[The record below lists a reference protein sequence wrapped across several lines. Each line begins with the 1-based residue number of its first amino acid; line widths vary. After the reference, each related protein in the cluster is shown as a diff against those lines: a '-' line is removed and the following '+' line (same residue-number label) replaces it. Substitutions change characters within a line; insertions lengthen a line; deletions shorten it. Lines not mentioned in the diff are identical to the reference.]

1 MVNYVYRINEG
12 HCGIVFL
19 SDQFFFSCCEWIEVF
34 IPWIELKTSL
44 SGICFSLHRTPKSV
58 FVLGRN
64 ECSSKQVN
72 GLALKSKLPQNS
84 KRRWLQLLNQLPV
97 TESISALRWI
107 IPIGICHN
115 YSIKYFKVSYEFWA
129 HYLQADPRE
138 GHRYL
143 QFTRLIPV

>member
-1 MVNYVYRINEG
+1 MGLYFCLINSSFRAVNGLKYLPPG
-12 HCGIVFL
+12 K
-19 SDQFFFSCCEWIEVF
+19 
-34 IPWIELKTSL
+34 LKTSL

-129 HYLQADPRE
+129 HYLQADPRPW
-138 GHRYL
+138 GRT
-143 QFTRLIPV
+143 QIFTIY